1 MDKKIIKITKKVVNF
16 TEPKKTPPIGN
27 TLRRRISTSN
37 NKNIKEITKKGIE
50 KEIPI
55 EEKGWNPHSKGE
67 FFSRSIDFT
76 LIENIKQSNKKT
88 NIIKNA
94 TKKTNVNFITL

>member
-1 MDKKIIKITKKVVNF
+1 MIKITTKVVNF
-16 TEPKKTPPIGN
+16 TEPKKIPPTGN
-27 TLRRRISTSN
+27 TLKRRISTSN
-37 NKNIKEITKKGIE
+37 SKNIKEIIKKGIE
-50 KEIPI
+50 KETPI

-94 TKKTNVNFITL
+94 TKQINTNFITLQTI